1 MKFMDQISSVK
12 GFQQQWC
19 GTGSKKLQHTAAL
32 EHAESMSHKKTFDLC
47 LKGLGLNIQKRTKK
61 EQLLLSSTGQQS
73 IIHCINVMN
82 GKDFRQTKKK
92 FQIVYFLA
100 EKEAP
105 LSSFRKLIS
114 HKERHSVVVGTAY
127 RNRTLGTL
135 FLEYIVENLRKGLE
149 EKLTARNFYSL

>member
-32 EHAESMSHKKTFDLC
+32 EHAESMSQKKTFDLC

-92 FQIVYFLA
+92 FQIAYFLA

-114 HKERHSVVVGTAY
+114 HKERQCCCW
-127 RNRTLGTL
+127 
-135 FLEYIVENLRKGLE
+135 
-149 EKLTARNFYSL
+149 YSLSQQNFGDFVSGIYSRKPEKGIGGKVNCKELL